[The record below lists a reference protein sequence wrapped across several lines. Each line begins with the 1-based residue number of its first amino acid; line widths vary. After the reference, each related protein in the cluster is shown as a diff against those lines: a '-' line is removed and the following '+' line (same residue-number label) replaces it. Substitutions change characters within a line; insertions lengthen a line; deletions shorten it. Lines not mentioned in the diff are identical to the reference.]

1 MRVSRLLLRRVALL
15 LLGIVRGIGRRLPG
29 VALLLHWVVLLLPS
43 VSRLLLWRVTRV
55 TSSLLLLLLWKAWVI
70 RRVVAHSQYCQTL
83 QLSMFL

>member
-1 MRVSRLLLRRVALL
+1 MLLLGRVARL

-55 TSSLLLLLLWKAWVI
+55 TSSLLLLLWKTWVI